1 MCFNQPMSGALALV
15 GFLVGCWAWQQTR
28 NKSLVAGIWYFVAM
42 ETLQFFQFFWLD
54 DCSSPMNQFLTVIG
68 FLHICFQPYF
78 THTFS
83 GAFVQSPAKLAQYRV
98 IKNLCLVMGC
108 MMFSRWILFSAPD
121 HTLKCANTEWIRGD
135 RACTVRGNYHLA
147 WELPLHA
154 PTYFMPS
161 NNIHFFMMFAPYI
174 ALGFDMWIHGFILF
188 ATGPLLSSFI
198 TPNLYEQ
205 ASIWCF
211 FSIGQVC
218 LATFT
223 LYWTLRKTKRGNLW
237 KYNPGKVVDATATN
251 GKQPESLKA
260 DNKDL

>member
-1 MCFNQPMSGALALV
+1 VHLHSLV
-15 GFLVGCWAWQQTR
+15 FFLVGLWAYGQTR
-28 NKSLVAGIWYFVAM
+28 NKALVAGIWYFVAM
-42 ETLQFFQFFWLD
+42 ETLQFFQFFWLG
-54 DCSSPMNQFLTVIG
+54 DCQSPINKFLTVIG

-78 THTFS
+78 THTLS
-83 GAFVQSPAKLAQYRV
+83 GAFVKNEKKIAQYKL

-108 MMFSRWILFSAPD
+108 MMFSRWIFFSAPE
-121 HTLKCANTEWIRGD
+121 HTLNGCKNTEWIRGD
-135 RACTVRGNYHLA
+135 ESCTFMGNYHLA
-147 WELPLHA
+147 WSLPLHA

-174 ALGFDMWIHGFILF
+174 ALGPEMWIHGFVLF

-218 LATFT
+218 LATIT
-223 LYWTLRKTKRGNLW
+223 LYFTLRKTKKGDLW
-237 KYNPGKVVDATATN
+237 TYKPAAKGVAVVDASSN
-251 GKQPESLKA
+251 GKEM
-260 DNKDL
+260 NKVEDKVE

>member
-1 MCFNQPMSGALALV
+1 MSGALALV

-28 NKSLVAGIWYFVAM
+28 NWKLVAGIWYFVAM
-42 ETLQFFQFFWLD
+42 ETLQFFQFYWLN
-54 DCSSPMNQFLTVIG
+54 DCKAEMNQFLTVIG

-78 THTFS
+78 THLFS
-83 GAFVQSPAKLAQYRV
+83 GAFVSSEKKAAQYVV
-98 IKNLCLVMGC
+98 IRRLCLVMGV
-108 MMFSRWILFSAPD
+108 MMFSRYLLFKPE
-121 HTLKCANTEWIRGD
+121 HGITKEANTEWLRGD
-135 RACTVRGNYHLA
+135 ATPCTFRGVHHLA
-147 WELPLHA
+147 WSLPLHA

-174 ALGFDMWIHGFILF
+174 ALGVDMWIHGFILF

-223 LYWTLRKTKRGNLW
+223 LFVTLRKTRKGNLW
-237 KYNPGKVVDATATN
+237 SYKSRASNLAAHASKAIAN
-251 GKQPESLKA
+251 GDSSRKA
-260 DNKDL
+260 DTKVE